1 MAQRTK
7 SRSAV
12 REIRRSTPN
21 DVVPTVE
28 LQGDPTGAR
37 ARIVVVPKTD
47 RVLKKLRWQLKI
59 RGSRNEKVLEAK
71 RPAISRDAF
80 QSDAKSLAILE
91 GVRIAQADLR
101 QAGGAYDL
109 QQVRALMHSVSR
121 QAIDKRVQEGSLLA
135 VPGHR
140 NRPSYPTLQFNQ
152 DGTVVAGLKAVRD
165 ALPTNNPWA
174 ILNFLAQPDDRLRK
188 RRPIDVLKE
197 GHVDLVVEAA
207 RRVGKQGA

>member
-109 QQVRALMHSVSR
+109 QQVRTLMHGVSR
-121 QAIDKRVQEGSLLA
+121 RAIDKRVQEGSLLA

-140 NRPSYPTLQFNQ
+140 NRRSYPTLQFDQ